1 MVALQSD
8 CLFLGSSTTT
18 CSQSIER
25 TFAQSEKAVL
35 CSFSHFSFEDVAYGV
50 PKILSWLPT
59 ALFFFFFRSLT
70 LVVMDFGGGF
80 RRGAWRHWR
89 GASRSVPRLA
99 VAAGVLAGVPGAME
113 RRPLKFETL
122 EERVRVLE
130 TKLRAMELNDLE
142 EMREL
147 ALVAALGDFSGNSI
161 L

>member
-1 MVALQSD
+1 MA
-8 CLFLGSSTTT
+8 
-18 CSQSIER
+18 
-25 TFAQSEKAVL
+25 
-35 CSFSHFSFEDVAYGV
+35 
-50 PKILSWLPT
+50 
-59 ALFFFFFRSLT
+59 
-70 LVVMDFGGGF
+70 FGGAF

-89 GASRSVPRLA
+89 GARSVPRLA

-161 L
+161 LLWVLDSSVREGPEPWTPNSKRINEANR

>member
-1 MVALQSD
+1 MQHKV
-8 CLFLGSSTTT
+8 F
-18 CSQSIER
+18 
-25 TFAQSEKAVL
+25 
-35 CSFSHFSFEDVAYGV
+35 
-50 PKILSWLPT
+50 PKIMSRLPT
-59 ALFFFFFRSLT
+59 ALFFWPLRT
-70 LVVMDFGGGF
+70 LRCHGF
-80 RRGAWRHWR
+80 WWRFPAR

-122 EERVRVLE
+122 EERVHVLE

-147 ALVAALGDFSGNSI
+147 ALVAALGDFSGSSI